1 MPCLSPFH
9 HGLLDKHWQCLH
21 LPAVGGKIGIGDRR
35 FMRTRRQPVFAL
47 KGHVMATVQDIL
59 ATKGSKVQSIGP
71 EASVLD
77 AALLMNEHKIGCL
90 VVRDSNRVVGMF
102 SERDILR
109 RIVAERRDPAT
120 VTVADAMSTA
130 VICCRPHTSLDE
142 ARGVMMNRRI
152 RHLPVVD
159 EDGHLGGLI
168 SIGDLNAYQ
177 LHDHQSTIYVMEQYI
192 YGRA

>member
-1 MPCLSPFH
+1 MS
-9 HGLLDKHWQCLH
+9 
-21 LPAVGGKIGIGDRR
+21 
-35 FMRTRRQPVFAL
+35 
-47 KGHVMATVQDIL
+47 TVQDIL
-59 ATKGSKVQSIGP
+59 ATKGPRVQSIGP

-90 VVRDSNRVVGMF
+90 VVLDDGHVVGMF

-109 RIVAERRDPAT
+109 RVVAERRDPAAM
-120 VTVADAMSTA
+120 TVAQGMTPE
-130 VICCRPHTSLDE
+130 VLCCRAHTKLDE

-152 RHLPVVD
+152 RHLPVLD
-159 EDGHLGGLI
+159 EEERLCGMI

-192 YGRA
+192 YGRS